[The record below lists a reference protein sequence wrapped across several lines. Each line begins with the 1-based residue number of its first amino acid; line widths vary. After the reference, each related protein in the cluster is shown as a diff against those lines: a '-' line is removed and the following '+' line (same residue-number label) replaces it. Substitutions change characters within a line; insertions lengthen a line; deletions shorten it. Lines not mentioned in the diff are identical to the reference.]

1 MGTETQQPTKIHHAA
16 MTGTTI
22 TSAIIGFLLCAFL
35 VCAIGLLV
43 IFLIWWMFRK
53 GLDFDDIADYTD
65 DPDEL

>member
-1 MGTETQQPTKIHHAA
+1 

-22 TSAIIGFLLCAFL
+22 TSAIIGFLICASL

-53 GLDFDDIADYTD
+53 DMDFDDIADYTD